1 MDNFNH
7 EAAQVLLFQPG
18 FHEQLYTILNRY
30 AVFRLTPRTY
40 LLLIDINKLNK
51 QRNLNKK

>member
-1 MDNFNH
+1 MDSCNH
-7 EAAQVLLFQPG
+7 GAAQVLLFQPG

-30 AVFRLTPRTY
+30 SVFRLTPRTY

-51 QRNLNKK
+51 QSYLNK